1 MAQSEIPVALIGL
14 GGAIAGAAA
23 TVVVGRLTGRHSVQA
38 ALVAKVDGLQDELT
52 AFCAPFVEARVQ
64 LSPALTGRTPAEPWR
79 DLAPQMSRA
88 APRWT
93 SMVTDPL
100 RLWEMPGIVR
110 RKADYVDDEIRLHQ
124 SRSAELLL
132 PEAQAAVRELYQDTK
147 DLIETYTQEFKRLA
161 KRGMGVI

>member
-64 LSPALTGRTPAEPWR
+64 LSPGRA
-79 DLAPQMSRA
+79 
-88 APRWT
+88 
-93 SMVTDPL
+93 
-100 RLWEMPGIVR
+100 
-110 RKADYVDDEIRLHQ
+110 
-124 SRSAELLL
+124 
-132 PEAQAAVRELYQDTK
+132 AQAAVRELYQDTK

-161 KRGMGVI
+161 KRGMGVL

>member
-23 TVVVGRLTGRHSVQA
+23 TATVGRLAGRHSVHA

-52 AFCAPFVEARVQ
+52 TFCAPFVEARVQ
-64 LSPALTGRTPAEPWR
+64 LSPALTGRTPTKPWR

-93 SMVTDPL
+93 SMGADPL

-110 RKADYVDDEIRLHQ
+110 RKADYVDDEMRLHQ
-124 SRSAELLL
+124 SRSAELLS
-132 PEAQAAVRELYQDTK
+132 PEVHTAVRELHQDTK
-147 DLIETYTQEFKRLA
+147 ELIQTYTHEFKRLA
-161 KRGMGVI
+161 KRGMGVM